1 MRHNTSS
8 SVTVRGLKLNVD
20 IVPFRLS
27 RRLGCFQGRRLVGV
41 VKYDELIIASIKA
54 ASQSRFIRTLLAR
67 YANRLDT
74 IDCPPVCSYCTSECE
89 SHDKTNHDQQCNFV
103 RLHVVA
109 AWWHINSSAED
120 EVVAAGRS
128 GAHGLSSASGAQAAR
143 LETGHWC
150 ERERKRKGLT
160 KNVFLTYMYHLSN
173 CLLRHLGR
181 ILS

>member
-1 MRHNTSS
+1 
-8 SVTVRGLKLNVD
+8 
-20 IVPFRLS
+20 
-27 RRLGCFQGRRLVGV
+27 
-41 VKYDELIIASIKA
+41 
-54 ASQSRFIRTLLAR
+54 
-67 YANRLDT
+67 
-74 IDCPPVCSYCTSECE
+74 
-89 SHDKTNHDQQCNFV
+89 V

-128 GAHGLSSASGAQAAR
+128 GAHGLSSASGAQAGAGR
-143 LETGHWC
+143 WC

-160 KNVFLTYMYHLSN
+160 KIVFLTYMYHLSN